1 MKNGLAHPVETLDV
15 QKIVSS
21 TLKIL
26 YFAFMNDALANRFN
40 NFVLIFQ
47 DVENLLTIM
56 EQQNKDFE
64 HALEDDKNQ
73 IAAVKEEKCKLE
85 KVGCIVNKADFKEP
99 CSSLIYPS
107 QLFINGENNLPLY
120 ILTFLTAYFNNF
132 IMKQFL
138 NNLKQIGEN
147 IICLTFHVEIIPI
160 MFQEKDKLNQEHLQL
175 QKQHSILQKRMKE
188 MGDVSN

>member
-1 MKNGLAHPVETLDV
+1 
-15 QKIVSS
+15 
-21 TLKIL
+21 
-26 YFAFMNDALANRFN
+26 
-40 NFVLIFQ
+40 
-47 DVENLLTIM
+47 M

-64 HALEDDKNQ
+64 HALVDDKNQ

-85 KVGCIVNKADFKEP
+85 KVGCIVNEADFKEP

-120 ILTFLTAYFNNF
+120 ILTFLTAYLNDF

-138 NNLKQIGEN
+138 NNLKQISEN
-147 IICLTFHVEIIPI
+147 ITCLTFHVEIIPI